1 MERLSELQDLYW
13 QATGETLFIVFS
25 VLVLGGLAGLGLGI
39 VLYITRGGGIK
50 PSRPVSVFTNIVVN
64 IFRPI
69 PFIIFIAAAQPL
81 ARAVTGTGIG
91 NKPVIFVM
99 ALAAMFGI
107 SRIVEQNLLTVDPG
121 VLEAARAMGAGR
133 TRIVFTVLLPE
144 AFGPLIL
151 GYTFAFVALVDM
163 SAVAGVVGG
172 GGLGNFAIVYGYRQ
186 FDPVV
191 TWAAVLMIIVIVQA
205 AQFGGNMLARK
216 VLRR

>member
-1 MERLSELQDLYW
+1 MERLSELQDLFW
-13 QATGETLFIVFS
+13 AATGETLYIVFA
-25 VLVLGGLAGLGLGI
+25 VLVLGGLGGLLLGI
-39 VLYITRGGGIK
+39 LLYVTRGGGIK
-50 PSRPVSVFTNIVVN
+50 PNAPVSLVANIVVN
-64 IFRPI
+64 VFRPI

-99 ALAAMFGI
+99 AIAATFGI

-121 VLEAARAMGAGR
+121 VIEAARAMGASR

-144 AFGPLIL
+144 ALGPLIL
-151 GYTFAFVALVDM
+151 GYTFALVALVDM

-186 FDPVV
+186 FDEVV
-191 TWAAVLMIIVIVQA
+191 TWAAVLMIILIVQL
-205 AQFGGNMLARK
+205 AQFLGNTLARK
-216 VLRR
+216 VMRR

>member
-1 MERLSELQDLYW
+1 MERLSDLQGLFW
-13 QATGETLFIVFS
+13 QATGETLYIVFA
-25 VLVLGGLAGLGLGI
+25 VLVLGGLGGMLLGI
-39 VLYITRGGGIK
+39 LLYVTRSGGIK
-50 PSRPVSVFTNIVVN
+50 PNRPVAFIGNIVVN

-81 ARAVTGTGIG
+81 AREITGTGIG

-99 ALAAMFGI
+99 ALAATFGI

-121 VLEAARAMGAGR
+121 VLEAARAMGASR

-144 AFGPLIL
+144 ALGPLIL
-151 GYTFAFVALVDM
+151 GYTFALVALVDM

-186 FDPVV
+186 FDTVV
-191 TWAAVLMIIVIVQA
+191 TWAAVLMIILIVQL
-205 AQFGGNMLARK
+205 AQFLGNTMARK
-216 VLRR
+216 VMRR